1 MIRFVP
7 FAALSA
13 GVVMLASCATE
24 ADRMAR
30 SGEDAG
36 YVVLGLGAYDSAGS
50 RAVTYAI
57 EFRKVGSS
65 DVESIRFTPRKV
77 ADLPF
82 MGTKTDYDTAGEA
95 GIVEIRKLPAG
106 QYEIFQINAGL
117 YAGIIQ
123 WQWRSEEAVHIPF
136 TIASGTATYLG
147 DFQGHVISERHVLTL
162 GAPFPSSAY
171 FVVSNRS
178 DRDIPIAQKKAS
190 YLPPINTQVPPIAD
204 LKSHYFLDKCPNAE
218 CD

>member
-1 MIRFVP
+1 MRLIP

-24 ADRMAR
+24 ADRPAR

-36 YVVLGLGAYDSAGS
+36 YLVLGLGAYDSTSS
-50 RAVTYAI
+50 RAVTYEI
-57 EFRKVGSS
+57 EFRPVGGG
-65 DVESIRFTPRKV
+65 DVQSIRFSPRKV

-82 MGTKTDYDTAGEA
+82 MGTKTDYDTASEA
-95 GIVEIRKLPAG
+95 GIVDIRKLPAG
-106 QYEIFQINAGL
+106 QYEIFQIDAGL
-117 YAGIIQ
+117 YAGVIQ
-123 WQWRSEEAVHIPF
+123 WHWHSKEGVHIPF
-136 TIASGTATYLG
+136 TISSGAATYLG
-147 DFQGHVISERHVLTL
+147 DFQGHLISERHVLSL
-162 GAPFPSSAY
+162 GAPVPSSAY

-190 YLPPINTQVPPIAD
+190 YLTQINTQIPPIAD
-204 LKSHYFLDKCPNAE
+204 LKSNFFFTKCPNDA